1 MSVVTLAFFVV
12 QSLFKKS
19 NNLHKILFSPS
30 PLYVTVYNIYY
41 EYIIYKWGV
50 VLNVFL
56 SVWTKTRATVRYMID
71 HKSMALAFM
80 LYILGGIGSV
90 MTGLTDIDL
99 TFSVPIILLI
109 CFIGG
114 PLLLSILQFVVAAV
128 VLLMGKLFKGTG
140 RYTDIF
146 KALSVGYIPF
156 IVLIPFYTIWLL
168 VDTEGLLMMNVEPNA
183 VISIITLLLTA
194 VMSIYSI
201 VIQIIAVSEAH
212 RFGIWKAIFT
222 LFIPGILLILIL
234 LVFLVVI
241 LAIFVGSAL

>member
-1 MSVVTLAFFVV
+1 
-12 QSLFKKS
+12 
-19 NNLHKILFSPS
+19 
-30 PLYVTVYNIYY
+30 
-41 EYIIYKWGV
+41 
-50 VLNVFL
+50 
-56 SVWTKTRATVRYMID
+56 
-71 HKSMALAFM
+71 
-80 LYILGGIGSV
+80 
-90 MTGLTDIDL
+90 
-99 TFSVPIILLI
+99 
-109 CFIGG
+109 
-114 PLLLSILQFVVAAV
+114 
-128 VLLMGKLFKGTG
+128 MGKLFKGTG
-140 RYTDIF
+140 SYTDIF

-234 LVFLVVI
+234 LVFLAVI